1 MNDLHA
7 TGQVTGN
14 QVQNSGLKVL
24 SETEIFDG
32 RDDFPLLINREFR
45 LLLAR
50 ALPYRTRFEG
60 FLQEISADVLDTIRD
75 LISCDEVLEE
85 DFANEVA
92 QDMARGRACVGL
104 NPEVPV
110 DPIPT

>member
-1 MNDLHA
+1 M
-7 TGQVTGN
+7 
-14 QVQNSGLKVL
+14 

-32 RDDFPLLINREFR
+32 RDDFPALINREFR
-45 LLLAR
+45 LLLSL

-60 FLQEISADVLDTIRD
+60 FLNEISADVLDTIRS

-85 DFANEVA
+85 DFAREVEL
-92 QDMARGRACVGL
+92 DMARGRACVGL
-104 NPEVPV
+104 IPENPV